1 MSQFCI
7 SSERGTALTG
17 LDQLHQTSFN
27 IRLPHQGFPHQHSP
41 GTGGLHTVEI
51 GPTEQTRFTHQQHPL
66 LLQPVVEVDQQP
78 FGRGQIR
85 LEAGEITVVDSDQ
98 GKPPIFSTRSISVAS

>member
-27 IRLPHQGFPHQHSP
+27 IRLAHQGFPHQHSSRA
-41 GTGGLHTVEI
+41 GGLHAVEI
-51 GPTEQTRFTHQQHPL
+51 GPAEQTRFTHQQHPL
-66 LLQPVVEVDQQP
+66 LVQPVVEVDQQP
-78 FGRGQIR
+78 LGRGQIR

-98 GKPPIFSTRSISVAS
+98 REATMLRTRSISVAS